1 MKKKCITFTA
11 VLSILSLTLTG
22 CDTTIQINIGKPTA
36 ESSTSAVSSD
46 ATDSVPDTVSQV
58 QGTIPDTTDT
68 TDDISADEAP
78 EPIENYSSDIIENT
92 PDGESDSQEYV
103 GENPLSDIDTDI
115 DETPYVDTA
124 DQTAP
129 MPDTDLS
136 EADLI
141 GYWSPDIN
149 EAQPRILKFYYD
161 DNGELRY
168 AYYSILLGNGQGLNI
183 ANATT
188 EFEYNK
194 GKVVLN
200 LEQGTCLCMVGDTDK
215 AYITFYL
222 SEMKDGTIYD
232 QVKGKAF
239 YRCESAE

>member
-1 MKKKCITFTA
+1 MLICIIS
-11 VLSILSLTLTG
+11 LSILSLTLTG
-22 CDTTIQINIGKPTA
+22 CDTAIQINIGKPTA
-36 ESSTSAVSSD
+36 ESSTSVT
-46 ATDSVPDTVSQV
+46 TDETTDNVPAPASQV
-58 QGTIPDTTDT
+58 QGTASDAAGAA
-68 TDDISADEAP
+68 DDISAGETP
-78 EPIENYSSDIIENT
+78 ERIEEYSSDIIENT
-92 PDGESDSQEYV
+92 SDGTSNSQGYAED
-103 GENPLSDIDTDI
+103 PLSDLDTDRG
-115 DETPYVDTA
+115 ETPYVDTA

-168 AYYSILLGNGQGLNI
+168 EYYSILLGNGQGLNI

-188 EFEYNK
+188 EFEYNS
-194 GKVVLN
+194 GKVALN

-239 YRCESAE
+239 YRCETDE